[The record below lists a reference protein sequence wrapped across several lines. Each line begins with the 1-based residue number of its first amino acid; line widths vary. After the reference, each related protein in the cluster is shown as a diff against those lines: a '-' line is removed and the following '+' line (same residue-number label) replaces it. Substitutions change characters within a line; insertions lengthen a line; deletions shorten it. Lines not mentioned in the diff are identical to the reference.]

1 MSYFQHHLFFCT
13 NQREDGSQCCEN
25 FNAKAMRDY
34 AKQRSKALGLV
45 ASGKVRVNTAGCLNR
60 CDQGPVVVVYPDAV
74 WYNYIDEEDID
85 EIIEQHLVNDT
96 VVERLKIKD

>member
-13 NQREDGSQCCEN
+13 NKREDGSQCCEN

-34 AKQRSKALGLV
+34 AKQRSKTLGLV
-45 ASGKVRVNTAGCLNR
+45 SSGKVRVNTAGCLNR
-60 CDQGPVVVVYPDAV
+60 CDQGPVAVVYPDAV

-96 VVERLKIKD
+96 IVERLKID

>member
-45 ASGKVRVNTAGCLNR
+45 SSGKVRVNTAGCLNR
-60 CDQGPVVVVYPDAV
+60 CEKGPVAVVYPDAV

-96 VVERLKIKD
+96 VVERLKID